1 MKTEQLKIAKAISFI
16 GHPLLTIPLFVTI
29 MMFAFEDFEK
39 ALLNSTL
46 IIGCIFLPLFLRIYV
61 KSKNGT
67 YTNFDVSDRIQRKTL
82 YTFIIPLM
90 IVVTGISFKTSPAS
104 NYSISVL
111 FATILIII
119 SQVINLFIK
128 SSLHVS
134 LNIYLSALILMVD
147 LRIGLA
153 VFSVLRI
160 NRLVE
165 NCIGTAYLERSGTR
179 QLHRTYYKRYHA
191 LCRRISKRINKPV
204 A

>member
-1 MKTEQLKIAKAISFI
+1 MKTEQLKIAKAISFV
-16 GHPLLTIPLFVTI
+16 GHPLLTIPLFVAV

-90 IVVTGISFKTSPAS
+90 IVVTGISFKTSPGS
-104 NYSISVL
+104 NFSISVL

-153 VFSVLRI
+153 VFLFSGLIAWSRIVLERHT
-160 NRLVE
+160 LKEVAFGS
-165 NCIGTAYLERSGTR
+165 CIGLI
-179 QLHRTYYKRYHA
+179 
-191 LCRRISKRINKPV
+191 ISVTMLYAEGFLKELINL
-204 A
+204 

>member
-1 MKTEQLKIAKAISFI
+1 MKTVQLKIAKAISFI
-16 GHPLLTIPLFVTI
+16 GHPLLTIPLFVAV

-46 IIGCIFLPLFLRIYV
+46 IIGGIFLPLFLRIYV

-90 IVVTGISFKTSPAS
+90 IVVTAISFKTSPGS
-104 NYSISVL
+104 NFSISVL

-119 SQVINLFIK
+119 SQIINLFIK

-147 LRIGLA
+147 LRIGIA
-153 VFSVLRI
+153 VFLFSGLIAWSRIVLGRHT
-160 NRLVE
+160 LKEVAFGS
-165 NCIGTAYLERSGTR
+165 CIGLIISAMMLYVEGYLN
-179 QLHRTYYKRYHA
+179 QLT
-191 LCRRISKRINKPV
+191 L
-204 A
+204 

>member
-1 MKTEQLKIAKAISFI
+1 MKKVQLKIAKAISFI
-16 GHPLLTIPLFVTI
+16 GHPLLTIPLFVAV

-90 IVVTGISFKTSPAS
+90 VVVTVISFKVNPGS
-104 NYSISVL
+104 NFSISVF

-119 SQVINLFIK
+119 SQISNLYIK

-147 LRIGLA
+147 LRIGFA
-153 VFSVLRI
+153 VFLFSGLIAWSRIVLGRHT
-160 NRLVE
+160 LKEVAFGS
-165 NCIGTAYLERSGTR
+165 CIGLF
-179 QLHRTYYKRYHA
+179 
-191 LCRRISKRINKPV
+191 ISVTMLYAEGFIKELNL
-204 A
+204 